1 MAYFHVFLRG
11 EHFLIEQDG
20 KQAWMGF
27 YKNIYT
33 EAATADEASDIAI
46 SRACADPSFRASVK
60 NPADQ
65 PPAMNIEEITEIEKD
80 TSLADS
86 AFVFFPDETAG

>member
-33 EAATADEASDIAI
+33 EAANADEASDIAI
-46 SRACADPSFRASVK
+46 SRACARNAWQPSPNRQS
-60 NPADQ
+60 
-65 PPAMNIEEITEIEKD
+65 
-80 TSLADS
+80 
-86 AFVFFPDETAG
+86 